1 MNDFKKTLSSEATS
15 LRGIIESHV
24 RTQMGLTKPIR
35 DTGVQTMT
43 YNRLYQEIEN
53 EVTSSIQKRESAKAE
68 ELFEVKEERLYKEI
82 GILEEKMLKMK
93 VKTMEL
99 QHKVTMTTEEGF
111 KENLL
116 KRINAFF
123 MGKLSKKQ
131 RPILDEFNEKI
142 LQMAN
147 PLSYSME

>member
-1 MNDFKKTLSSEATS
+1 
-15 LRGIIESHV
+15 
-24 RTQMGLTKPIR
+24 
-35 DTGVQTMT
+35 
-43 YNRLYQEIEN
+43 
-53 EVTSSIQKRESAKAE
+53 
-68 ELFEVKEERLYKEI
+68 
-82 GILEEKMLKMK
+82 
-93 VKTMEL
+93 MEL